1 MADPRETDQR
11 SASGPPS
18 RRGSVSLRTRRRA
31 GVAALALLGLAL
43 TAGITLA
50 ASSLVSQPIGLTS
63 EPATLGDSLAPASQ
77 QVVEAPATTG
87 TARTVTRTVTVPA
100 RTTTTTT
107 TSAPAATP
115 APATSTREDE
125 DRRDDEDRS
134 GRRGGDDREDD
145 DD

>member
-1 MADPRETDQR
+1 M
-11 SASGPPS
+11 PS
-18 RRGSVSLRTRRRA
+18 RTRRWA

-77 QVVEAPATTG
+77 QVVEAPATTEQV
-87 TARTVTRTVTVPA
+87 RTVTRTVTVPA
-100 RTTTTTT
+100 RTTTT
-107 TSAPAATP
+107 SSPATTP
-115 APATSTREDE
+115 APVTSTREDE

-145 DD
+145 D